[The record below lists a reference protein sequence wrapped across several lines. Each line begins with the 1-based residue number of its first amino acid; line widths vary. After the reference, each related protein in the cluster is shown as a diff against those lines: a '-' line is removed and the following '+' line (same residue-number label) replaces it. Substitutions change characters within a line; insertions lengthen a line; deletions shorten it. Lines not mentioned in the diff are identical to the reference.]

1 MSRNLMVFAALL
13 YKRTQPRRPWMKN
26 EVIFHLHR
34 NSGSHARKRVCHQ
47 RDERPVTQPHHR
59 TCIYAVE
66 QEADFI

>member
-1 MSRNLMVFAALL
+1 MSRTLMALAALFVQAYPAAPSL
-13 YKRTQPRRPWMKN
+13 N

-59 TCIYAVE
+59 TCIDAVE
-66 QEADFI
+66 QEAGFI